1 MFSVLGAHCS
11 PTGTASSVLLLTVS
25 VLQLHSDQLRD
36 VRFEVAR
43 TMSFFPR
50 RPRDASSHRQRG
62 SSDSPDSLVC
72 AAAAADGEKPE
83 VEEEE
88 EDGAAVEAAGR
99 CL

>member
-1 MFSVLGAHCS
+1 MFSVLGARWS

-72 AAAAADGEKPE
+72 AAADGEKPE

>member
-1 MFSVLGAHCS
+1 M
-11 PTGTASSVLLLTVS
+11 S

-62 SSDSPDSLVC
+62 SSDSPNSLVC

>member
-1 MFSVLGAHCS
+1 M
-11 PTGTASSVLLLTVS
+11 S

-36 VRFEVAR
+36 VQFDVAR

-72 AAAAADGEKPE
+72 AAAADGEKPE
-83 VEEEE
+83 VEEEEE

>member
-1 MFSVLGAHCS
+1 M
-11 PTGTASSVLLLTVS
+11 S

-36 VRFEVAR
+36 VQFDVAR

>member
-1 MFSVLGAHCS
+1 M
-11 PTGTASSVLLLTVS
+11 S

-36 VRFEVAR
+36 VWFEVAR

-72 AAAAADGEKPE
+72 AAAADGEKPE

>member
-1 MFSVLGAHCS
+1 M
-11 PTGTASSVLLLTVS
+11 S

-36 VRFEVAR
+36 VQFEVAR

-62 SSDSPDSLVC
+62 SSDYPDSLVC
-72 AAAAADGEKPE
+72 AAAADGEKPE